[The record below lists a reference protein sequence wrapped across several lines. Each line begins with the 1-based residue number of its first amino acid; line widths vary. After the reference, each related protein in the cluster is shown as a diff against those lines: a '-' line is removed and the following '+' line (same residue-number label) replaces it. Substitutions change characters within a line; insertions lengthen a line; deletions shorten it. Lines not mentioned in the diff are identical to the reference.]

1 MQLCEQETNWEFKNN
16 LPGLVLPCP
25 VSHSK
30 AESKNI
36 KDDKMEII
44 KTLLEEMENN
54 DYWTTNFAS
63 ILYIREKN
71 FQKVL
76 IEDIIEKIKK
86 DFNSKE
92 KIFLSSRTKKPFES
106 VSSVVRSVS
115 TSIKR
120 NKAFIIDKINNQQ
133 YISLDLQNVLDYL
146 NKMHVKYKNDNS
158 DITSVSSQNSITK
171 QVHIKSENK
180 TESMKLLGNKTLRKR
195 TSKKYKIKGIS
206 MDSFDSQNSEIDEK
220 SHSTHKYRKDN
231 SKEKPSKE
239 VKNIIINQE
248 EKKVNK
254 NNNIF
259 NKKFALIGNSI
270 KIIDLISYYKKEIQN
285 SLNAVKESKRIFDI
299 YEASLESFQKKILE
313 VEQKIKDYQEN
324 KNIVKKKKNELN
336 ALYKVL
342 EMKSDI
348 IKCYKNTK
356 FYGPIIEENKK
367 SVDLFMGSVKSK
379 IKDLE
384 EKLKEIQTLEK
395 NIAEINDN
403 ISNEMMNIKINDSA
417 QFYFG
422 KNEIEKDYNNYCKK
436 IKEGNKKYEFCS
448 NNDSSYKKNNE
459 IVKEITTIFNDL
471 SLKFDKENDSN
482 EKK

>member
-25 VSHSK
+25 VSNSK
-30 AESKNI
+30 AESKNT
-36 KDDKMEII
+36 KVDKKEII
-44 KTLLEEMENN
+44 SDLLEEMKKNY
-54 DYWTTNFAS
+54 YWTTNFAS
-63 ILYIREKN
+63 ILYIKENN
-71 FQKVL
+71 FKKVL
-76 IEDIIEKIKK
+76 IEDIIENIKQ
-86 DFNSKE
+86 DFNRKE

-146 NKMHVKYKNDNS
+146 NKMYYKYTNDGS

-195 TSKKYKIKGIS
+195 TTKKYKIKGIS

-220 SHSTHKYRKDN
+220 SHSTHKYRKNN

-285 SLNAVKESKRIFDI
+285 SYHLSYLFH
-299 YEASLESFQKKILE
+299 
-313 VEQKIKDYQEN
+313 
-324 KNIVKKKKNELN
+324 
-336 ALYKVL
+336 
-342 EMKSDI
+342 I
-348 IKCYKNTK
+348 IT
-356 FYGPIIEENKK
+356 
-367 SVDLFMGSVKSK
+367 
-379 IKDLE
+379 
-384 EKLKEIQTLEK
+384 
-395 NIAEINDN
+395 
-403 ISNEMMNIKINDSA
+403 
-417 QFYFG
+417 
-422 KNEIEKDYNNYCKK
+422 
-436 IKEGNKKYEFCS
+436 
-448 NNDSSYKKNNE
+448 
-459 IVKEITTIFNDL
+459 
-471 SLKFDKENDSN
+471 
-482 EKK
+482 

>member
-25 VSHSK
+25 VSNSK
-30 AESKNI
+30 AESKNT
-36 KDDKMEII
+36 KVDKKEII
-44 KTLLEEMENN
+44 SDLLEEMKKNY
-54 DYWTTNFAS
+54 YWTTNFAS
-63 ILYIREKN
+63 ILYIKENN
-71 FQKVL
+71 FKKVL
-76 IEDIIEKIKK
+76 IEDIYENIKQ
-86 DFNSKE
+86 DFNRKE

-146 NKMHVKYKNDNS
+146 NKMYYKYTNDGS

-231 SKEKPSKE
+231 SKEKRSKE

-254 NNNIF
+254 NNN
-259 NKKFALIGNSI
+259 
-270 KIIDLISYYKKEIQN
+270 IIDLISYYKKEIQN

-356 FYGPIIEENKK
+356 FCGPIIEENKK

-395 NIAEINDN
+395 NIAEINNN

-417 QFYFG
+417 KFYFG
-422 KNEIEKDYNNYCKK
+422 KNEIEKDYNYYCKK

-448 NNDSSYKKNNE
+448 NNDSSYQKNNE